1 MSMPATPKAYSEI
14 GVPINN
20 TANKAINT
28 IIIVGSLASPSFC
41 LFFHRCTIEKTRVIK
56 EGACLKHYSV

>member
-1 MSMPATPKAYSEI
+1 MSMPATPKKPIPSEI

-28 IIIVGSLASPSFC
+28 IIIVGSIRLH
-41 LFFHRCTIEKTRVIK
+41 L
-56 EGACLKHYSV
+56 LSVYFSIDAQ